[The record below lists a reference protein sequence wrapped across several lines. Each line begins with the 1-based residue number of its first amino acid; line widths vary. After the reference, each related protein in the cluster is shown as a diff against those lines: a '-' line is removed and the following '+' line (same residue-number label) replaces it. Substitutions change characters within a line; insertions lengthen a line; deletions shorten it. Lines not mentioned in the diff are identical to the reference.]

1 MFIIQWFSRSFGR
14 SKTTLLFCFVL
25 CILLIQFI
33 VVLLHLVLY
42 KPSTSFSFCLKM
54 FLSSPRVDSIF
65 SKENWFSPSAVLS
78 LATQELSSVTV
89 LSRRTHSLTKTSTF
103 LTQVSETDLTLSYLS
118 LRPATSASASAC
130 VVIFWAADLAAS
142 RTFRKL
148 TQFFSKVLT
157 LSSRALTWSRSDG
170 LASPSAADFSAPSN
184 QGLNSLMPVLYSAQY
199 LTSLEYLS
207 HSTLVSAWSFLT

>member
-1 MFIIQWFSRSFGR
+1 MIGLKLPANIEGSHE
-14 SKTTLLFCFVL
+14 
-25 CILLIQFI
+25 I
-33 VVLLHLVLY
+33 Y
-42 KPSTSFSFCLKM
+42 KSSTSFSFCLKM

-65 SKENWFSPSAVLS
+65 SRENWFSPSADLS

-89 LSRRTHSLTKTSTF
+89 LSSSTHSLTRTSTF

-118 LRPATSASASAC
+118 LSPATSSSASLC
-130 VVIFWAADLAAS
+130 VVIFWAAALAES

-157 LSSRALTWSRSDG
+157 FSSRALTWSRSDG
-170 LASPSAADFSAPSN
+170 LARPSAADFSAPSN
-184 QGLNSLMPVLYSAQY
+184 QGLNSLIPVLCSAQY